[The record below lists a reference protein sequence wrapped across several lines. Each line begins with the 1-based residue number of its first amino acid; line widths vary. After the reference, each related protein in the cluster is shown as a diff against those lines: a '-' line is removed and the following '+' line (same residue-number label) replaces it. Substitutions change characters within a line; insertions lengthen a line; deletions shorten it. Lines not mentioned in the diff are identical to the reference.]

1 MAASSQTHKVAKG
14 DTLDA
19 IAKKYKSDAKAI
31 WNFADNKA
39 VVSKRGKPESIQ
51 PGDLI
56 VVPPSDKNLKERAK
70 KLEEMRLAREFNA
83 GLRRVIEGESKRN
96 QRRLAIY
103 NELIASNRSGTAE
116 IVKELEG
123 NLRDMKGWADGVDA
137 AAIIATIAVSI
148 TKIASLGA
156 KSIEATGTALEAIN
170 KEAQKELVGMA
181 KAPFED
187 AGVKAASRLKDNAAS
202 PVGYVGVLAD
212 SWSRMTSPSFW
223 AYAAVK
229 KIEGK
234 SWSEAAS
241 ADIGDEIEARIREVQ
256 AQGREQEAKLRENIK
271 RVMEADKETQGSLRE
286 CDMRIGF
293 YEKEAAKLG

>member
-1 MAASSQTHKVAKG
+1 MAASLIHKVVKG

-31 WNFADNKA
+31 WKFADNKA

-51 PGDLI
+51 PGDSI
-56 VVPPSDKNLKERAK
+56 VIPPSDKDLKEQAK
-70 KLEEMRLAREFNA
+70 KLEDLRLAREFNA
-83 GLRRVIEGESKRN
+83 DLRRVFEGESKRN

-103 NELIASNRSGTAE
+103 NELIASNRDGTAE
-116 IVKELEG
+116 IVRQLEG

-137 AAIIATIAVSI
+137 AALIATIAVSI

-156 KSIEATGTALEAIN
+156 KSAQATGTALEAIN
-170 KEAQKELVGMA
+170 KEAQKELIGMT

-187 AGVKAASRLKDNAAS
+187 AGVKAASKLKDSAAS
-202 PVGYVGVLAD
+202 PVGYVGVMAD

-256 AQGREQEAKLRENIK
+256 AQGQEQEAKLRENIR
-271 RVMEADKETQGSLRE
+271 RVMEADKETQASLRE